1 MPAQRCS
8 ATLRGVPNAPLP
20 RVLSIA
26 GSDPSGGAG
35 IQGDLKTFAAFG
47 CHGMAVP
54 AALTVQSTAG
64 VQAVAAPLAGFT
76 TASIHALLDDCPPAA
91 TKTGMLMNAD
101 VVASVADALAG
112 GRGGAL
118 VVDPVLVST
127 SGAALLEEDAVAL
140 LRERLLPLATC
151 VTPNLPEAE
160 ALTGVSATD
169 GDSGSAWD
177 AAAWIVDHGARACLV
192 KGGHGPGWV
201 CVDRLL
207 VTGGARFEWTR
218 PRLDVGRLHG
228 TGCAFSAALAAGLA
242 RGLGIDVAARMAG
255 DYVHAAIAGARPA
268 GRGAL
273 CLDHAVRVPGM
284 EPAR

>member
-1 MPAQRCS
+1 MPTC
-8 ATLRGVPNAPLP
+8 PIP
-20 RVLSIA
+20 RVLTIA

-35 IQGDLKTFAAFG
+35 VQGDLKTFAAFG

-76 TASIHALLDDCPPAA
+76 SASIHALLDDCPPAA

-101 VVASVADALAG
+101 VVASVVDALAG

-118 VVDPVLVST
+118 VIDPVLVST
-127 SGAALLEEDAVAL
+127 SGAQLLEEDAVAIL
-140 LRERLLPLATC
+140 VGRLLPLAAC

-160 ALTGVSATD
+160 ALTGVAVTG
-169 GDSGSAWD
+169 GDAAAAWD
-177 AAAWIVDHGARACLV
+177 AAAWIVSRGARSCLV
-192 KGGHGPGWV
+192 KGGHGPGDV

-207 VTGGARFEWTR
+207 VASGARFEWTR
-218 PRLDVGRLHG
+218 PRLAVGRLHG

-242 RGLGIDVAARMAG
+242 HGLAIDVAARLAG

-273 CLDHAVRVPGM
+273 CLDHAVRVAGM
-284 EPAR
+284 ETFR